1 MTAGIPTVEKNQI
14 FLKLA
19 FQSGV
24 IDGDIHLGRK
34 KYSSIL
40 GQVSGISSFINAPLN
55 AYSVKKKIPSFI
67 VLL

>member
-1 MTAGIPTVEKNQI
+1 MTAGIPTVEKKQI

-24 IDGDIHLGRK
+24 IDGEIHLGRE

-40 GQVSGISSFINAPLN
+40 GQVSGISSFIFKNLRRA
-55 AYSVKKKIPSFI
+55 
-67 VLL
+67 